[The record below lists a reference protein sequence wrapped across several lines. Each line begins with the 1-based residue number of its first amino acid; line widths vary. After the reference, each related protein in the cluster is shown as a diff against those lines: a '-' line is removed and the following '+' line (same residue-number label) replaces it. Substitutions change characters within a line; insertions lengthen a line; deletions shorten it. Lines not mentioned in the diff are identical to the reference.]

1 MKWQTLHGV
10 PVARDIAGHFS
21 CIVLY
26 LAGMDMNETARV
38 IFHPLNNVIDVPK
51 GSSVLDAI
59 RLAAIRFESICGGK
73 GECGKCK
80 VIFLKGSC
88 TNASAESIG
97 KLSDDEISRNYCLAC
112 RTYITGNCEF
122 IIPVESRIEAPKI
135 LLQVRCGEDPLILS
149 VEKYMTERGYEA
161 QSPSGH
167 RSIQLRGYTGKRPR
181 MSKQQYERLISSDGP
196 VTATISRSQGY
207 PEIIGIEDGDTT
219 DRNFGIAID
228 LGTTTV
234 VGLLIDLS
242 TGKVRA
248 SYSVLNR
255 QITFGEEL
263 ITRIAA
269 AKDKGGKERL
279 QKAAIDSINEV
290 IDHMVAEIPVTAS
303 VINDICI
310 AGNTV
315 MIYLLTGSDP
325 SVLELVNANVPRQP
339 VIMKAQDLGLP
350 VNPLS
355 YVYCLPN
362 VSRFVGG
369 DAVGDIVVSGMHRSP
384 DLSVLVDLGT
394 NGEVI
399 FGNQDWLASASC
411 ASGPA
416 FEGGGISSGIRAMR
430 GAIEH
435 VLIDPTT
442 ARISWTTI
450 GGKRPKGVCGSG
462 IIDAVAGMVRSG
474 ILDFTGKL
482 VEGKPGVQ
490 PGNDGLEFILV
501 GKDDT
506 ATGRDIVIN
515 RQDMAYLMD
524 SKAAVLGAIGVLM
537 KKYRISVGEVR
548 HVYLAGAF
556 GTYADLD
563 NVVTFGILPGFFNAE
578 FHPIGN
584 GSLSGACAALLSRER
599 RLEAESVAKKMAY
612 IDLLADTDFIEEYSS
627 AIYIPGKREYFP
639 SLPSLKKNTES

>member
-1 MKWQTLHGV
+1 
-10 PVARDIAGHFS
+10 
-21 CIVLY
+21 
-26 LAGMDMNETARV
+26 MDMTETVRV
-38 IFHPLNNVIDVPK
+38 VFHPLNTVIDVPK
-51 GSSVLDAI
+51 GSSVLEAI
-59 RLAAIRFESICGGK
+59 RLAVIQFESICGGK

-88 TNASAESIG
+88 TAESAESRG

-112 RTYITGNCEF
+112 RTFITGNCEF

-135 LLQVRCGEDPLILS
+135 LLQTRCGEDPLIPS
-149 VEKYMTERGYEA
+149 AKKYMTVGGYEA
-161 QSPSGH
+161 MSPSGQ
-167 RSIQLRGYTGKRPR
+167 RSVRLGGYTGRRPR
-181 MSKQQYERLISSDGP
+181 MSKQLHERLVSSDGLLT
-196 VTATISRSQGY
+196 VTISISPGY
-207 PEIIGIEDGDTT
+207 PEIIGIDEGDTT

-234 VGLLIDLS
+234 VGLLVDLV
-242 TGKVRA
+242 TGKVHA
-248 SYSVLNR
+248 SASVLNR

-269 AKDKGGKERL
+269 VKDKGGKERL

-290 IDHMVAEIPVTAS
+290 IDHMVAEIPVSAS
-303 VINDICI
+303 EVNDVCV

-315 MIYLLTGSDP
+315 MIYLMSGRDP
-325 SVLELVNANVPRQP
+325 SALELVNADVPRQP
-339 VIMKAQDLGLP
+339 VVMRAQDLGLP
-350 VNPLS
+350 VNPHA

-369 DAVGDIVVSGMHRSP
+369 DAVGDVVISGMHRTS
-384 DLSVLVDLGT
+384 DLSLLVDLGT

-399 FGNQDWLASASC
+399 FGNKDWLASASC

-435 VLIDPTT
+435 VSIDPAT
-442 ARISWTTI
+442 ARVSWTTI
-450 GGKRPKGVCGSG
+450 GSKRPKGVCGSG

-474 ILDFTGKL
+474 ILDFTGKI
-482 VEGKPGVQ
+482 VEGKPGVL
-490 PGNDGLEFILV
+490 PGDDGPEFVLV
-501 GKDDT
+501 GKEDT
-506 ATGRDIVIN
+506 ATGRDIVIT

-537 KKYRISVGEVR
+537 KKYRISVGDVR

-556 GTYADLD
+556 GAYADLD
-563 NVVTFGILPGFFNAE
+563 NVVTFGILPRFFNAE
-578 FHPIGN
+578 YHPIGN
-584 GSLSGACAALLSRER
+584 GSLSGACAALLSQER

-612 IDLLADTDFIEEYSS
+612 IDLLVDSDFIEEYSA
-627 AIYIPGKREYFP
+627 AIYIPGKKEYFP
-639 SLPSLKKNTES
+639 S